1 MNSEFPSIYN
11 GKMIYP
17 LYVLFLGILAGL
29 HAACYGAYKD
39 SPYER
44 FKLNRFVREISIG
57 AVFAL
62 LIFFSTETRNVH
74 PAILFLSFLACARIF
89 TESYKL
95 FIREESQK
103 TYKIPSMLHVFRT
116 VLTSRLQRYAI
127 GIIAYIIFAGFF
139 VLAFKISSIFS
150 LRMSGVLIGLITGS
164 ITGFGGAYKDGFFEG
179 FQIRKFSRSPIIGAF
194 SGYLL
199 SYVTAQ
205 PLFLLLSSWGLER
218 MIVEFYKGF
227 VKAKY
232 VPGKFNFIKAKYP
245 EYFVKR
251 KRLIPAYAATWFI
264 LVFLFLYRI

>member
-1 MNSEFPSIYN
+1 
-11 GKMIYP
+11 MIYP
-17 LYVLFLGILAGL
+17 LYVLLLGMLAGL

-57 AVFAL
+57 AISAL
-62 LIFFSTETRNVH
+62 FIFFSTETRNVH
-74 PAILFLSFLACARIF
+74 PAILFLSFVACSRIF

-103 TYKIPSMLHVFRT
+103 KYKIPSMLHIFKN
-116 VLTSRLQRYAI
+116 VLTSRLQRILI
-127 GIIAYIIFAGFF
+127 GVVAYVIFAGFF

-150 LRMSGVLIGLITGS
+150 IPISGVLIGLITGL

-179 FQIRKFSRSPIIGAF
+179 FQIRKFFRSPIIGAL

-199 SYVTAQ
+199 SYLTAE

-232 VPGKFNFIKAKYP
+232 VPGKFNFIKARYP
-245 EYFVKR
+245 EYFLKR
-251 KRLIPAYAATWFI
+251 KRIIPAYVATWFT
-264 LVFLFLYRI
+264 LVFLLLYRI